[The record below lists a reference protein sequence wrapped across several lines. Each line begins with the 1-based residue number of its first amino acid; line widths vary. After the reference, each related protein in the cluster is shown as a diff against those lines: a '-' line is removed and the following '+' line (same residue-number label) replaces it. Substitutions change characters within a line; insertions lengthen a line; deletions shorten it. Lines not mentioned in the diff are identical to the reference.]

1 MPIFEVEVVD
11 TYDQTVEEVWHAY
24 RSLSRYNLY
33 RIEAESE
40 EEAEELV
47 GQGEGTLIEENEDI
61 GETYD
66 SDHWADGGI
75 VNEEL
80 VERNVDVVPP
90 RPAQGGIVGGGVVG
104 VWPGR
109 FVGSVPTV
117 SQQREPD
124 WEV

>member
-1 MPIFEVEVVD
+1 
-11 TYDQTVEEVWHAY
+11 
-24 RSLSRYNLY
+24 
-33 RIEAESE
+33 
-40 EEAEELV
+40 
-47 GQGEGTLIEENEDI
+47 
-61 GETYD
+61 
-66 SDHWADGGI
+66 